1 MTCFRVQIVP
11 SVIGNNKCICH
22 ASFFL
27 DAAPGARTI
36 VLDLAAGARGLRPIG
51 YLTGP

>member
-1 MTCFRVQIVP
+1 MYLTRVL
-11 SVIGNNKCICH
+11 
-22 ASFFL
+22 FL